1 MTLIINGEKREEI
14 QAKSVAELVVELGLP
29 GPACLIEHNGV
40 ALRRSE
46 WELAVL
52 RDGERLE
59 IIRIV
64 AGG

>member
-1 MTLIINGEKREEI
+1 MTLIINGEKHEGILAET
-14 QAKSVAELVVELGLP
+14 VAELVVELGLP
-29 GPACLIEHNGV
+29 GAACLVEHNRV

-52 RDGERLE
+52 RDGESLE

>member
-1 MTLIINGEKREEI
+1 MTLTINGEKREGI
-14 QAKSVAELVVELGLP
+14 QSKTVADLVVELGLP

-52 RDGERLE
+52 RDGESLE
-59 IIRIV
+59 MIRIV